1 MKRDLETMMTRK
13 ANESL
18 SGDTGCSSKR
28 PCRRS
33 SWCKSYSMNSDSGPQ
48 KQLCLDLLMLEY
60 SHLLSGLHIFSV
72 SRPLLVVQ
80 FV

>member
-1 MKRDLETMMTRK
+1 MKRDLETMMKRK

-33 SWCKSYSMNSDSGPQ
+33 SESRVYDAVCIFVTRSNFKRAPGHMKSLRKLYN
-48 KQLCLDLLMLEY
+48 
-60 SHLLSGLHIFSV
+60 
-72 SRPLLVVQ
+72 
-80 FV
+80 